1 MEKASQ
7 MISVIIPIYNVEKYL
22 PQCLDSICAQTYR
35 ELEIILVDDGSADRS
50 GGICD
55 EWARKDPRIRVIH
68 KKNGG
73 VSSARNEGLKAAKG
87 SLIGF
92 VDADDWLEPG
102 MYEKMVRALLAHPDA
117 DAVSCGYV
125 DYPYGPDMPVQR
137 GLKPLAPCGAADA
150 VTAMFEWNG
159 YFSSVWNKLFRREL
173 VMQGGNAVFFDTS
186 ISFGEDEVWLVS
198 VLRRCGKVVFVP
210 EALYH
215 WRARDGS
222 MTRLTGITKKQLSI
236 LKAKK
241 KAFRLLPEGKK
252 LKELAEARIY
262 NDCFFLQLEAYC
274 EGKRSLYRK
283 LQKTLQPC
291 RRAWFRSGAVAKARK
306 AKYMLAYLEM
316 KLRMPAG
323 VVRFTD
329 SINRSTGKVL
339 VADIKRGFPK
349 RNRKG

>member
-1 MEKASQ
+1 MQEALQK
-7 MISVIIPIYNVEKYL
+7 ISVIIPVYNVEKYL
-22 PQCLDSICAQTYR
+22 PQCLESVCGQMYR

-50 GGICD
+50 GEICD
-55 EWARKDPRIRVIH
+55 EWSRKDPRIKVIH
-68 KKNGG
+68 KNNGG

-87 SLIGF
+87 PLIGF

-102 MYEKMVRALLAHPDA
+102 MYKKMIRAYCVHPDA
-117 DAVSCGYV
+117 DVVSCGYV
-125 DYPYGPDMPVQR
+125 DYPYGPDLPVQR
-137 GLKPLAPCGAADA
+137 GMKPLAPCGAADA

-173 VMQGGNAVFFDTS
+173 VMPDEKPVLFDTS

-198 VLRRCGKVVFVP
+198 VLSRCGKAVFVP

-222 MTRLTGITKKQLSI
+222 MTRLTGITEKQLSI

-241 KAFRLLPEGKK
+241 KAFRLLPAGKD
-252 LKELAEARIY
+252 LRELAEARIY

-274 EGKRSLYRK
+274 AGKTGLYRK
-283 LQKTLQPC
+283 LQKTLQPY
-291 RRAWFRSGAVAKARK
+291 RRAWLRSGAVAKVRK
-306 AKYMLAYLEM
+306 AKYVTAYLEM

-329 SINRSTGKVL
+329 NINRSTGTIL
-339 VADIKRGFPK
+339 AADIQRCLKRSRQG
-349 RNRKG
+349 